1 MCIRDSFG
9 TRYVRKTIRQAG
21 QVGYHNRTEL
31 NKRIL
36 RISDPGESDITP
48 AGGFLKYG
56 EVTNPYMLIQ
66 GSLPGP
72 CKRMLRFR
80 DAIRPRAAKPEV
92 DITYVS
98 TSSKQG
104 A

>member
-1 MCIRDSFG
+1 
-9 TRYVRKTIRQAG
+9 
-21 QVGYHNRTEL
+21 
-31 NKRIL
+31 
-36 RISDPGESDITP
+36 
-48 AGGFLKYG
+48 
-56 EVTNPYMLIQ
+56 MLIQ

-72 CKRMLRFR
+72 SKRMLRFR
-80 DAIRPRAAKPEV
+80 DAIRPRATKPEV